1 MKKIETAV
9 STVCIAVIIAVQA
22 AFSTAFAAD
31 SGDWA
36 ALAEEC
42 FGYFSGSDGEFW
54 SSAADSNSD
63 WAAYCCARLHG
74 SEGSEAYA
82 AQLENRISELAETV
96 SSGGFVKPTELQR
109 TGIFLAAM
117 GHDPSQAVE
126 LGVFQSETLGRQG
139 FNAYIWALIALN
151 VTGETAPDNSLNTA
165 QSLTE
170 YIVASQHDDGSFSLF
185 GDGGDVDI
193 TSAAVYAL
201 ASVDSDEAQE
211 AAQRGADWLCEIEG
225 GYTSMGVRNCES
237 TAQAVIALAAAGRTE
252 KAEEAAR
259 QLAEYRR
266 PDGGYAHLPDG
277 DTNRMA
283 TAQTLEAFTA
293 LALSQRGEGLFSALP
308 AVSPGLS
315 SQDGSADIDVSTDSQ
330 TAGNPENG
338 NTAEP
343 VISGTA
349 QSSAAPEQTHGFTG
363 THIKLIV
370 SAAAGL
376 AAAGMLA
383 AAIIR
388 RKKLLIPGAVLLAA
402 VCGGVWLLDIRTP
415 SEYYAQEVTGGMEV
429 TFSADCKSVLGRMDT
444 IDPSVNQPSVI
455 PPDGVVIAECTL
467 SLPEGSSA
475 FDALITAARQQ
486 QVRVDYTGSSWGT
499 YVRSIG
505 YISEFGFGELS
516 GWMYRVNGEFPQ
528 VYAGEFTLHEG
539 DVVEFVYTCDLGG
552 DVGDSY
558 NAENA
563 G

>member
-151 VTGETAPDNSLNTA
+151 VTGESAPDNSLNTA

-201 ASVDSDEAQE
+201 ASADSDEAQE
-211 AAQRGADWLCEIEG
+211 AA
-225 GYTSMGVRNCES
+225 
-237 TAQAVIALAAAGRTE
+237 
-252 KAEEAAR
+252 
-259 QLAEYRR
+259 
-266 PDGGYAHLPDG
+266 
-277 DTNRMA
+277 
-283 TAQTLEAFTA
+283 
-293 LALSQRGEGLFSALP
+293 QRGEGLFSALP

-315 SQDGSADIDVSTDSQ
+315 SQDGSADIDVSADSQ

-343 VISGTA
+343 IISGTA

-370 SAAAGL
+370 SSASGL

>member
-31 SGDWA
+31 SGEWA

-74 SEGSEAYA
+74 SEGSEAYS

-201 ASVDSDEAQE
+201 ASADSDEAQE
-211 AAQRGADWLCEIEG
+211 AAQRGADWLCELEG

-237 TAQAVIALAAAGRTE
+237 TVQAVIALAAAGRTE

-283 TAQTLEAFTA
+283 TAQALEAFTA

-308 AVSPGLS
+308 AVSPELP
-315 SQDGSADIDVSTDSQ
+315 SQEGSADIDVSADSQ
-330 TAGNPENG
+330 TAGIPENG

-349 QSSAAPEQTHGFTG
+349 QSSADPEQAHGFTG
-363 THIKLIV
+363 THIKIIV
-370 SAAAGL
+370 SAASGL

-415 SEYYAQEVTGGMEV
+415 AEYYAQEVTGGMEV

-486 QVRVDYTGSSWGT
+486 QVRVDYTGSSCGT

-516 GWMYRVNGEFPQ
+516 GWMYRVN
-528 VYAGEFTLHEG
+528 GEFTLHEG

>member
-1 MKKIETAV
+1 MKREPRLQFSDADLAEPKLEKPIKRVKKAEAKADKAQAKIPKK
-9 STVCIAVIIAVQA
+9 TVVKKERGFDPATGKVKTQLRFEKVDKKKPPSKLTHAVQDAPASFVLSQVHREVRQSEDDNVGVEA
-22 AFSTAFAAD
+22 AHKV
-31 SGDWA
+31 
-36 ALAEEC
+36 E
-42 FGYFSGSDGEFW
+42 
-54 SSAADSNSD
+54 
-63 WAAYCCARLHG
+63 
-74 SEGSEAYA
+74 
-82 AQLENRISELAETV
+82 
-96 SSGGFVKPTELQR
+96 
-109 TGIFLAAM
+109 
-117 GHDPSQAVE
+117 QAVE
-126 LGVFQSETLGRQG
+126 SGGRLVQSAHRAHQLKPYRAAIRAEKKLERA
-139 FNAYIWALIALN
+139 NLDALQKKAEIDSPTSNPVSKWQQKQAIKKQYAAAKHN
-151 VTGETAPDNSLNTA
+151 QAAQTTAKAAENTA
-165 QSLTE
+165 K
-170 YIVASQHDDGSFSLF
+170 
-185 GDGGDVDI
+185 
-193 TSAAVYAL
+193 AAKK
-201 ASVDSDEAQE
+201 
-211 AAQRGADWLCEIEG
+211 AA
-225 GYTSMGVRNCES
+225 
-237 TAQAVIALAAAGRTE
+237 E

-315 SQDGSADIDVSTDSQ
+315 SQDGSADIDVSADSQ
-330 TAGNPENG
+330 IAGNPENG

-343 VISGTA
+343 VIPGTA

>member
-74 SEGSEAYA
+74 SEGSDAYS

-151 VTGETAPDNSLNTA
+151 VTGESAPDNSLNTA

-201 ASVDSDEAQE
+201 ASADSDEAQE

-315 SQDGSADIDVSTDSQ
+315 SQDGSADIDVSADSQ
-330 TAGNPENG
+330 IAGNPENG

-343 VISGTA
+343 VIPGTA
-349 QSSAAPEQTHGFTG
+349 QSS
-363 THIKLIV
+363 
-370 SAAAGL
+370 
-376 AAAGMLA
+376 AGMLA

>member
-74 SEGSEAYA
+74 YEGSEAYA

-201 ASVDSDEAQE
+201 ASADSDEAQE

-237 TAQAVIALAAAGRTE
+237 TAQAVIALAAAGCTE

-308 AVSPGLS
+308 AVSPGIS
-315 SQDGSADIDVSTDSQ
+315 SQDGSADIDVSADSQ

-343 VISGTA
+343 VIPGTA

-370 SAAAGL
+370 SAASGL

-415 SEYYAQEVTGGMEV
+415 SEYYAQEVNGGMEV

-516 GWMYRVNGEFPQ
+516 GWMYRVNVEFPQ

>member
-31 SGDWA
+31 SRDWA

-42 FGYFSGSDGEFW
+42 
-54 SSAADSNSD
+54 

-74 SEGSEAYA
+74 SEGSDAYS

-151 VTGETAPDNSLNTA
+151 VTGESAPDNSLNTA

-170 YIVASQHDDGSFSLF
+170 YIVASQHDD
-185 GDGGDVDI
+185 
-193 TSAAVYAL
+193 
-201 ASVDSDEAQE
+201 EAQE

-225 GYTSMGVRNCES
+225 GCTSMGVRNCES

-315 SQDGSADIDVSTDSQ
+315 SQDGSADIDVSADSQ
-330 TAGNPENG
+330 IAGNPENG

-343 VISGTA
+343 VIPGTA

>member
-31 SGDWA
+31 SGEWA

-74 SEGSEAYA
+74 SEGSEAYS

-201 ASVDSDEAQE
+201 ASADSDEAQE
-211 AAQRGADWLCEIEG
+211 AAQRGADWLCELEG

-283 TAQTLEAFTA
+283 TAQALEAFTA

-308 AVSPGLS
+308 AVSPELP
-315 SQDGSADIDVSTDSQ
+315 SQEGSADIDVSADSQ
-330 TAGNPENG
+330 TAGIPENG

-349 QSSAAPEQTHGFTG
+349 QSSADPEQAHGFTG
-363 THIKLIV
+363 THIKIIV
-370 SAAAGL
+370 SAASG
-376 AAAGMLA
+376 
-383 AAIIR
+383 
-388 RKKLLIPGAVLLAA
+388 
-402 VCGGVWLLDIRTP
+402 
-415 SEYYAQEVTGGMEV
+415 TGGGWYARRGDYPQEE
-429 TFSADCKSVLGRMDT
+429 TS
-444 IDPSVNQPSVI
+444 DPR
-455 PPDGVVIAECTL
+455 G
-467 SLPEGSSA
+467 G
-475 FDALITAARQQ
+475 AARGGLRRS
-486 QVRVDYTGSSWGT
+486 VAPRYTHPCRVLRAGS
-499 YVRSIG
+499 
-505 YISEFGFGELS
+505 
-516 GWMYRVNGEFPQ
+516 YRRHGS
-528 VYAGEFTLHEG
+528 
-539 DVVEFVYTCDLGG
+539 DLLR
-552 DVGDSY
+552 
-558 NAENA
+558 
-563 G
+563 

>member
-201 ASVDSDEAQE
+201 ASADSDEAQE

-252 KAEEAAR
+252 KAEEAAC

-308 AVSPGLS
+308 AVSPGIS
-315 SQDGSADIDVSTDSQ
+315 SQDGSADIDVSADSQ

-343 VISGTA
+343 VIPGTA

-370 SAAAGL
+370 SAASGL

-415 SEYYAQEVTGGMEV
+415 SEYYAQEVNGGMEV

-516 GWMYRVNGEFPQ
+516 GWMYRVNGEFPR

>member
-42 FGYFSGSDGEFW
+42 FGYFSSSDGEFW

-63 WAAYCCARLHG
+63 WAAYCYARLHG

-117 GHDPSQAVE
+117 EHDPSQAVE

-201 ASVDSDEAQE
+201 ASADSDEAQE

-315 SQDGSADIDVSTDSQ
+315 SQDGSADIDVSADSQ
-330 TAGNPENG
+330 IAGNPENG

-343 VISGTA
+343 VIPGTA

-370 SAAAGL
+370 SAAVGL

>member
-74 SEGSEAYA
+74 YEGSEAYA

-201 ASVDSDEAQE
+201 ASADSDEAQE
-211 AAQRGADWLCEIEG
+211 AA
-225 GYTSMGVRNCES
+225 
-237 TAQAVIALAAAGRTE
+237 
-252 KAEEAAR
+252 
-259 QLAEYRR
+259 
-266 PDGGYAHLPDG
+266 
-277 DTNRMA
+277 
-283 TAQTLEAFTA
+283 
-293 LALSQRGEGLFSALP
+293 QRGEGLFSALP

-315 SQDGSADIDVSTDSQ
+315 SQDGSADIDVSADSQ

-343 VISGTA
+343 VIPGTA

-370 SAAAGL
+370 SAASGL
-376 AAAGMLA
+376 AAAGVLA

-455 PPDGVVIAECTL
+455 PPDGVVIGECTL

>member
-74 SEGSEAYA
+74 YEGSEAYA

-165 QSLTE
+165 QSLTD

-201 ASVDSDEAQE
+201 VSADSDEAQE

-315 SQDGSADIDVSTDSQ
+315 SQDGSADIDVSADSQ
-330 TAGNPENG
+330 TSGIPENG
-338 NTAEP
+338 NPVEP

-349 QSSAAPEQTHGFTG
+349 QSSAAPE
-363 THIKLIV
+363 L
-370 SAAAGL
+370 
-376 AAAGMLA
+376 
-383 AAIIR
+383 
-388 RKKLLIPGAVLLAA
+388 
-402 VCGGVWLLDIRTP
+402 
-415 SEYYAQEVTGGMEV
+415 
-429 TFSADCKSVLGRMDT
+429 
-444 IDPSVNQPSVI
+444 
-455 PPDGVVIAECTL
+455 
-467 SLPEGSSA
+467 
-475 FDALITAARQQ
+475 
-486 QVRVDYTGSSWGT
+486 
-499 YVRSIG
+499 
-505 YISEFGFGELS
+505 
-516 GWMYRVNGEFPQ
+516 
-528 VYAGEFTLHEG
+528 
-539 DVVEFVYTCDLGG
+539 
-552 DVGDSY
+552 
-558 NAENA
+558 
-563 G
+563 

>member
-63 WAAYCCARLHG
+63 WAAYCCARLHS

-201 ASVDSDEAQE
+201 ASADSDEAQE

-283 TAQTLEAFTA
+283 TAQTLK
-293 LALSQRGEGLFSALP
+293 R
-308 AVSPGLS
+308 SPPS
-315 SQDGSADIDVSTDSQ
+315 RFH
-330 TAGNPENG
+330 
-338 NTAEP
+338 
-343 VISGTA
+343 
-349 QSSAAPEQTHGFTG
+349 SAARG
-363 THIKLIV
+363 
-370 SAAAGL
+370 
-376 AAAGMLA
+376 
-383 AAIIR
+383 
-388 RKKLLIPGAVLLAA
+388 
-402 VCGGVWLLDIRTP
+402 C
-415 SEYYAQEVTGGMEV
+415 
-429 TFSADCKSVLGRMDT
+429 
-444 IDPSVNQPSVI
+444 
-455 PPDGVVIAECTL
+455 
-467 SLPEGSSA
+467 
-475 FDALITAARQQ
+475 
-486 QVRVDYTGSSWGT
+486 
-499 YVRSIG
+499 
-505 YISEFGFGELS
+505 
-516 GWMYRVNGEFPQ
+516 FPRCP
-528 VYAGEFTLHEG
+528 L
-539 DVVEFVYTCDLGG
+539 
-552 DVGDSY
+552 
-558 NAENA
+558 
-563 G
+563 

>member
-201 ASVDSDEAQE
+201 ASADSDEAQE

-252 KAEEAAR
+252 KAEEAAC

-277 DTNRMA
+277 GHQPHGNSPDPGSVHRPR
-283 TAQTLEAFTA
+283 AFTA
-293 LALSQRGEGLFSALP
+293 RRGAVFRAARCKSGALQPGWFGRHRCFRRQPNRRQSGEWEHGGTSHSRHGA
-308 AVSPGLS
+308 
-315 SQDGSADIDVSTDSQ
+315 
-330 TAGNPENG
+330 
-338 NTAEP
+338 
-343 VISGTA
+343 VISR
-349 QSSAAPEQTHGFTG
+349 P
-363 THIKLIV
+363 
-370 SAAAGL
+370 
-376 AAAGMLA
+376 
-383 AAIIR
+383 
-388 RKKLLIPGAVLLAA
+388 
-402 VCGGVWLLDIRTP
+402 
-415 SEYYAQEVTGGMEV
+415 
-429 TFSADCKSVLGRMDT
+429 
-444 IDPSVNQPSVI
+444 
-455 PPDGVVIAECTL
+455 
-467 SLPEGSSA
+467 
-475 FDALITAARQQ
+475 
-486 QVRVDYTGSSWGT
+486 
-499 YVRSIG
+499 
-505 YISEFGFGELS
+505 
-516 GWMYRVNGEFPQ
+516 
-528 VYAGEFTLHEG
+528 
-539 DVVEFVYTCDLGG
+539 
-552 DVGDSY
+552 
-558 NAENA
+558 
-563 G
+563 

>member
-126 LGVFQSETLGRQG
+126 PGVFQSETLGRQG

-201 ASVDSDEAQE
+201 ASADSDEAQE

-252 KAEEAAR
+252 KAEEAAC

-315 SQDGSADIDVSTDSQ
+315 SQDGSADIDVSADSQ
-330 TAGNPENG
+330 IAGNPENG

-343 VISGTA
+343 VIPGTA

-370 SAAAGL
+370 SSASGL

-516 GWMYRVNGEFPQ
+516 GWMYRVNGEFPR

>member
-201 ASVDSDEAQE
+201 ASADSDEAQE

-252 KAEEAAR
+252 KAEEAAC

-315 SQDGSADIDVSTDSQ
+315 SQDGSADIDVSADSQ
-330 TAGNPENG
+330 IAGNPENG

-343 VISGTA
+343 VIPGTA

-370 SAAAGL
+370 SSASGL

-516 GWMYRVNGEFPQ
+516 GWMYRVNGEFPR

>member
-201 ASVDSDEAQE
+201 ASADSDEAQE

-252 KAEEAAR
+252 KAEEAAC

-315 SQDGSADIDVSTDSQ
+315 SQDGSADIDVSADSQ

-343 VISGTA
+343 VIPGTA

-370 SAAAGL
+370 SSASGL

-516 GWMYRVNGEFPQ
+516 RWMYRVNGEFPQ

-552 DVGDSY
+552 DVADTY

>member
-165 QSLTE
+165 QSLTD

-201 ASVDSDEAQE
+201 ASADSDEAQE

-252 KAEEAAR
+252 KAEEAAC

-308 AVSPGLS
+308 AISPGIS
-315 SQDGSADIDVSTDSQ
+315 SQDGSADIDVSADSQ
-330 TAGNPENG
+330 IAGNPENG

-343 VISGTA
+343 VIPGTA

-370 SAAAGL
+370 SAASGL

-516 GWMYRVNGEFPQ
+516 GWMYCVNGEFPQ

>member
-201 ASVDSDEAQE
+201 AQRIPTKLRRRHS
-211 AAQRGADWLCEIEG
+211 AALTGSARSKAATPRW
-225 GYTSMGVRNCES
+225 ES
-237 TAQAVIALAAAGRTE
+237 
-252 KAEEAAR
+252 
-259 QLAEYRR
+259 
-266 PDGGYAHLPDG
+266 
-277 DTNRMA
+277 A
-283 TAQTLEAFTA
+283 TAK
-293 LALSQRGEGLFSALP
+293 
-308 AVSPGLS
+308 
-315 SQDGSADIDVSTDSQ
+315 
-330 TAGNPENG
+330 
-338 NTAEP
+338 
-343 VISGTA
+343 
-349 QSSAAPEQTHGFTG
+349 APP
-363 THIKLIV
+363 
-370 SAAAGL
+370 
-376 AAAGMLA
+376 
-383 AAIIR
+383 R
-388 RKKLLIPGAVLLAA
+388 R
-402 VCGGVWLLDIRTP
+402 
-415 SEYYAQEVTGGMEV
+415 
-429 TFSADCKSVLGRMDT
+429 
-444 IDPSVNQPSVI
+444 
-455 PPDGVVIAECTL
+455 
-467 SLPEGSSA
+467 
-475 FDALITAARQQ
+475 
-486 QVRVDYTGSSWGT
+486 
-499 YVRSIG
+499 
-505 YISEFGFGELS
+505 
-516 GWMYRVNGEFPQ
+516 
-528 VYAGEFTLHEG
+528 
-539 DVVEFVYTCDLGG
+539 
-552 DVGDSY
+552 
-558 NAENA
+558 
-563 G
+563 